1 MKLHIT
7 TFRSNY
13 PHMNDVLIA
22 SMSSQLSWEEV
33 QHVIESYGFQILEM
47 EWREVTYA
55 RRPSAM
61 MWNVYKA
68 IYFTA
73 KKM

>member
-1 MKLHIT
+1 
-7 TFRSNY
+7 
-13 PHMNDVLIA
+13 MNDWDNYNLEFLFLILLYKLYFL
-22 SMSSQLSWEEV
+22 SQLSWEEV

-61 MWNVYKA
+61 MWNVYRA

-73 KKM
+73 KKL